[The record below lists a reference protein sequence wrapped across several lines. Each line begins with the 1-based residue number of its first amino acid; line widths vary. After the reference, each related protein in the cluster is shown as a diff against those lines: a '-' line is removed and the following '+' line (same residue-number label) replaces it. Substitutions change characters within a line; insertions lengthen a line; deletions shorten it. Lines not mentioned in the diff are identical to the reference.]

1 MNDLNMDDITIPEDD
16 KIEFS
21 DKPKAE
27 QEPEPA
33 KDPAAESA
41 PPDEP
46 KCEGEGEGEGG
57 EQPPKQPER
66 KRNKKTFS
74 ERIGEYAKRALTA
87 EEEKAAAQA
96 RADLLERQLKEISAR
111 HQTASEQTLSQREQD
126 AMARKQKAIEEQDFA
141 AYDAAQN
148 DLVEI
153 KLARRTPEDKP
164 AIPEPK
170 PSTPAEPEPIH
181 TSAKAWID
189 RNSWFSNKDH
199 QHLAA
204 EAMRIEARLRQ
215 SGMQLGDELY
225 KKLDEEL
232 ADLPDFDEVR
242 GVKADDPPQVDPP
255 ADPVP
260 PPRSPVSSSRSD
272 APPPPKPRPNAL
284 TEHDKRTMRT
294 YKLDPDN
301 PKHRETYLQYKTK

>member
-1 MNDLNMDDITIPEDD
+1 MNDETNMDDITIPDDD

-21 DKPKAE
+21 DKPK
-27 QEPEPA
+27 PA
-33 KDPAAESA
+33 DPAATTEA
-41 PPDEP
+41 PAPEAGTEGGDPPASE
-46 KCEGEGEGEGG
+46 EGEQIGK
-57 EQPPKQPER
+57 PPER

-87 EEEKAAAQA
+87 EEEKAAALA
-96 RADLLERQLKEISAR
+96 RADLLERQLLEVSQR
-111 HQTASEQTLSQREQD
+111 HQTASEQTLTQREQD
-126 AMARKQKAIEEQDFA
+126 ATSRKQKAIEEQDMV

-148 DLVEI
+148 DLLEI
-153 KLARRTPEDKP
+153 KLARREQ
-164 AIPEPK
+164 PEPQ
-170 PSTPAEPEPIH
+170 PQPAPARRDAEPEPVH
-181 TSAKAWID
+181 ASAKAWIG
-189 RNSWFSNKDH
+189 RNEWFNREDS

-215 SGMQLGDELY
+215 SGVQLGDELY

-242 GVKADDPPQVDPP
+242 GVKANDSPVDPP
-255 ADPVP
+255 AADAP

-294 YKLDPDN
+294 FKLDPDN
-301 PKHRETYLQYKTK
+301 AKHRETYLQYKK